1 MKRKKPKKKKK
12 PPTERMAK
20 TMALVKDGFSIK
32 RAMIEA
38 GYSPMTAQKK
48 GAEYLRR
55 LDLTEIKRGLR
66 IQNAISSIKAQKV
79 LSEKMTS
86 AEKEGDQ
93 IKAADA
99 VLRASKTFLAESSGD
114 TTYTFVCQ
122 TITGETINL
131 GIPQKPDGI
140 EVIDVEPETEE
151 GG

>member
-1 MKRKKPKKKKK
+1 MKTKKPKKKK
-12 PPTERMAK
+12 PPTEKMAK
-20 TMALVKDGFSIK
+20 TLALVKEGYSLK

-86 AEKEGDQ
+86 AKREGDQ

-99 VLRASKTFLAESSGD
+99 VLRASKNFLADSSGD
-114 TTYTFVCQ
+114 TTYVFIAQ
-122 TITGETINL
+122 TINGETINL

-140 EVIDVEPETEE
+140 GVIDVEPQREE